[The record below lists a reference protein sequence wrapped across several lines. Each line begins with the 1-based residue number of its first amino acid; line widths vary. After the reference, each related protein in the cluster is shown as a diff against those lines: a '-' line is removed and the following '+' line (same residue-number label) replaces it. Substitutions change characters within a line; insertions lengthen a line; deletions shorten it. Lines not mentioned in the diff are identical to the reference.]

1 MWDFHYSVIKKHF
14 DSELLFTDTDNLT
27 YEIKSE
33 DVYEKFFKHKNLFD
47 FSNISKDSKFYDNQ
61 SEMAVGR
68 MKDEYKGIP
77 INKFVVLKSK
87 MHCMLSDDNKE
98 SNTAKIVNISI
109 ELKEYEETL
118 LNKKIIR
125 HKMKKVKTIKLA
137 HMKSIKFH
145 YHVLM
150 IKICSRWW
158 YSYTCLF
165 SQRLRKIDSHKWS

>member
-1 MWDFHYSVIKKHF
+1 MWDFHYSVIKKRF

-61 SEMAVGR
+61 NEMAVGR

-109 ELKEYEETL
+109 ELEEYEETL

-125 HKMKKVKTIKLA
+125 HKMKKIQSKN
-137 HMKSIKFH
+137 H
-145 YHVLM
+145 
-150 IKICSRWW
+150 KICT
-158 YSYTCLF
+158 YEAN
-165 SQRLRKIDSHKWS
+165 KISLLCFDGKRFVLDDGIHTLAYFHKDLEK